1 MFDTPVTV
9 NDQTFEKWV
18 LKNEL
23 PVVASFCTP
32 RFQKCRDLQPL
43 LDRLAKEFAGKAVV
57 TRLEVDD
64 NREWARRYSI
74 RDLPTV
80 LFVRKG
86 EIRDRVIGL
95 PEWGELRERTAAF
108 VEGRAPRV
116 SPKPAPGSAPSR
128 APVVVTDATFERVI
142 LQSNKPAL
150 VDFWADWCGPCHMI
164 APHVE
169 ALAREMGD
177 RAIIA
182 KLNVDENP
190 RTADRYGVQSIPTL
204 LIFKNGQPVDRIVGA
219 QPAHML
225 RQRLQAQL

>member
-18 LKNEL
+18 LKSEL
-23 PVVASFCTP
+23 PVVASFCTLQ
-32 RFQKCRDLQPL
+32 FQKCRDLEPRL
-43 LDRLAKEFAGKAVV
+43 ERLAREFAGKALV

-74 RDLPTV
+74 RDLPTL
-80 LFVRKG
+80 LFVRQG

-108 VEGRAPRV
+108 VEERGPRV
-116 SPKPAPGSAPSR
+116 PPTPAPGSAPGGE
-128 APVVVTDATFERVI
+128 PVVVTDATFDRVI
-142 LQSNKPAL
+142 LQSTKTAL

-164 APHVE
+164 AHHV
-169 ALAREMGD
+169 ASLAREMGD

-190 RTADRYGVQSIPTL
+190 RTANRYGVQSIPTL
-204 LIFKNGQPVDRIVGA
+204 LIFRNGQAVDRIVGA